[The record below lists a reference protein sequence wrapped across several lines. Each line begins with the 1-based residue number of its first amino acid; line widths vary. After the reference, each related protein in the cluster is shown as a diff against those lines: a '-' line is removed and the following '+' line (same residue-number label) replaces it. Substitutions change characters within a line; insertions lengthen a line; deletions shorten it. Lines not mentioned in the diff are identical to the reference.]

1 MRRFALIVLILLGS
15 CASYRPVDAFVI
27 GLAPAESGAL
37 EQRVRIDLRLQNPND
52 RPLVVHG
59 MRVDLDLN
67 GQRLARG
74 VSNAH
79 FTVPALGEATT
90 SITTSTSLFDLAR
103 QATVLSGRTTM
114 DYALSGVL
122 FVDGVPGSV
131 NFHQKGRIGGVNQK
145 RTGALQ

>member
-1 MRRFALIVLILLGS
+1 MRRFLLIALILLSG

-67 GQRLARG
+67 GARLARG
-74 VSNAH
+74 VSNAR
-79 FTVPALGEATT
+79 FTIPALGEATT

-103 QATVLSGRTTM
+103 QATVLPGRATT
-114 DYALSGVL
+114 DYALSGEL
-122 FVDGVPGSV
+122 FVEGVPGSV
-131 NFHQKGRIGGVNQK
+131 KFHQRGRIGGVN
-145 RTGALQ
+145 REPARPLQ